1 VKQLTAIDRVYTHP
15 DLLGN
20 AFKDRATWAAWFA
33 FLRAMFGLPLSPDQ
47 LAVYQECTGR
57 SEAPDGH
64 AREGWLACGRRAG
77 KSRILALIAV
87 YLACFCCWADRLS
100 LGERGTLLIVATD
113 RRQARVIFD
122 YIRGFLG
129 AVPSLDAMI
138 TRETAEVIEL
148 SNGIA
153 IEVATASFRTIRGRT
168 LIAALFDEAA
178 FWRSD
183 DSANPDIEIL
193 QAVRPSLATTGG
205 LLLVAS
211 SPYAKRGILW
221 RAFSRHHAKP
231 GPILVW
237 KAPTLRMNPTVP
249 QSVIDEA
256 YEADPAAAAAEYGAE
271 FRNDPEAFVSR
282 EAIEAVTLKGARE
295 IPPQPGLRYVAFIDA
310 AGGSGQDSMTCAVA
324 HYDLKDRI
332 CVLDAIREVRPP
344 FSPESVVFDFAKLLK
359 SYPGIGRAQSDK
371 WGGQFVAEAFQRN
384 GIRLEPAERTK
395 SEFYVELL
403 PMINSGL
410 CRLLDTD
417 RDRLLTQFASLERR
431 VGRGTGRD
439 SIDHPPGGHDDL
451 ANAAAGALVC
461 AKQRPPWVITPYMLE
476 LAKKKRRP
484 MPGIP
489 PYLAA
494 RMKW

>member
-1 VKQLTAIDRVYTHP
+1 VKQIITIDKLYSEP
-15 DLLGN
+15 SLLGR
-20 AFKDRATWAAWFA
+20 AFKDRSTWAPWFA
-33 FLRAMFGLPLSPDQ
+33 FLRAMFGLSLTAED
-47 LAVYQECTGR
+47 LAVYRECTGR
-57 SEAPDGH
+57 AEAPDGP

-87 YLACFCCWADRLS
+87 FLACFCDWADRLS

-129 AVPSLDAMI
+129 AVPSLEALI
-138 TRETAEVIEL
+138 TRETQELIEL

-221 RAFSRHHAKP
+221 RAFSRYHGKD

-237 KAPTLRMNPTVP
+237 RAPTLRMNPTVP
-249 QSVIDEA
+249 QSVIGEA

-271 FRNDPEAFVSR
+271 FRNDLEAFVSR
-282 EAIEAVTLKGARE
+282 EAVELVTLKGVRE
-295 IPPQPGLRYVAFIDA
+295 IPPQPGLRYVGFVDA

-332 CVLDAIREVRPP
+332 CVLDAVREVKPP
-344 FSPESVVFDFAKLLK
+344 FSPESVVGDFSELLK
-359 SYPGIGRAQSDK
+359 AYGVSRAQSDK
-371 WGGQFVAEAFQRN
+371 WGGAFVTESFQRN

-410 CRLLDTD
+410 CRLLDTE

-451 ANAAAGALVC
+451 ANAAAGALVS

-476 LAKKKRRP
+476 LAKKKRW
-484 MPGIP
+484 P
-489 PYLAA
+489 PPIGS
-494 RMKW
+494 RHRGTF